1 MWPLFIDKVFQRGRL
16 TPKQKQLDDLSVA
29 TFRKREKLKD
39 DINKIF
45 VNKFE
50 KRPIEIFPDVLIGG
64 SKKCGTIVRVFDLIF
79 FLFWSGS
86 KMNFRITK
94 KKIFFFSMQY
104 LGRIPSSVASILLS
118 ILSCLN
124 RTLAARNRVLHG
136 RRRKTINVL
145 KGDALRISNS
155 NSEKNDQKK
164 SGRKF
169 FDRKLIQNS

>member
-1 MWPLFIDKVFQRGRL
+1 
-16 TPKQKQLDDLSVA
+16 
-29 TFRKREKLKD
+29 
-39 DINKIF
+39 
-45 VNKFE
+45 
-50 KRPIEIFPDVLIGG
+50 
-64 SKKCGTIVRVFDLIF
+64 
-79 FLFWSGS
+79 
-86 KMNFRITK
+86 
-94 KKIFFFSMQY
+94 MQY

-136 RRRKTINVL
+136 RRRKPINVL

>member
-79 FLFWSGS
+79 LVLIRIENEFSNY
-86 KMNFRITK
+86 KKNNF
-94 KKIFFFSMQY
+94 FH
-104 LGRIPSSVASILLS
+104 A
-118 ILSCLN
+118 
-124 RTLAARNRVLHG
+124 
-136 RRRKTINVL
+136 
-145 KGDALRISNS
+145 ISWENT
-155 NSEKNDQKK
+155 
-164 SGRKF
+164 
-169 FDRKLIQNS
+169 